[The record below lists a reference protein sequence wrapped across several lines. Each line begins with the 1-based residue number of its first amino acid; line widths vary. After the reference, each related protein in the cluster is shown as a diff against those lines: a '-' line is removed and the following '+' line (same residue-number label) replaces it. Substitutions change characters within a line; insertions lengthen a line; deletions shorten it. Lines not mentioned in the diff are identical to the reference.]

1 MVVDTSRTQI
11 IHRNKRARN
20 CDDGGR
26 RRCKPSYIA
35 SNKHAFNKSD
45 PVVLGG
51 LIPTYIAKRTVMGP
65 AHRFRS
71 APPRAHASTPSDP
84 LAPPPFNG
92 EGNPM
97 EWARQVTD
105 WERGHDT
112 LCAGTDKR
120 GFPKALRGYLLSRAL
135 SGTALRTVKGTLSQD
150 VIHSEKGVDEIVKL
164 LAKFNPTTAA
174 HGIFTAYK
182 ALLQIR
188 RRQKESFKLYVNR
201 FEAAASE
208 LRDLTGQEKN
218 GEAEQLLA
226 FQLLE
231 GAQIP
236 TAVYLQLLTN
246 CIALGR
252 EIGKKSE
259 PSSAKE
265 ILPDLEQVIRSLEN
279 GDSKDLSKQLEGIK
293 DDKAK
298 AIKETFNKQVNDA
311 ASKLEDVL
319 ARLKEEPLFE
329 KKASPGHPIAL
340 NLESAIDALRGLDAI
355 SAEGDQASANNELF
369 TSKAQQE
376 DIRRIVRQT
385 LLAHKERPTTR
396 SKPGNG
402 KGKRTDEKKRAAR
415 RAQIAKWKTESP
427 CRDCNQKG
435 HWAGDPECPMSKGR
449 AGGSKPPLS
458 ETMLGSAQQDPEAG
472 PSDAPV
478 FFH

>member
-1 MVVDTSRTQI
+1 
-11 IHRNKRARN
+11 
-20 CDDGGR
+20 
-26 RRCKPSYIA
+26 
-35 SNKHAFNKSD
+35 
-45 PVVLGG
+45 
-51 LIPTYIAKRTVMGP
+51 
-65 AHRFRS
+65 
-71 APPRAHASTPSDP
+71 
-84 LAPPPFNG
+84 
-92 EGNPM
+92 M
-97 EWARQVTD
+97 EWARQVAD

-135 SGTALRTVKGTLSQD
+135 SGTALRTVKGTLSPD

-252 EIGKKSE
+252 EAATKSE

-265 ILPDLEQVIRSLEN
+265 ILPDFEQVIRSLKD
-279 GDSKDLSKQLEGIK
+279 GDSQDLSTQLQGIE

-298 AIKETFNKQVNDA
+298 AIEETFNKRVNDE
-311 ASKLEDVL
+311 ASKLEDL
-319 ARLKEEPLFE
+319 LTRLKEEPLF
-329 KKASPGHPIAL
+329 KNKISPGRPIAL

-355 SAEGDQASANNELF
+355 SAEGDQAGASYEAI
-369 TSKAQQE
+369 TSKTQQE

-385 LLAHKERPTTR
+385 LLAHKERPSTR
-396 SKPGNG
+396 SKPGTG

-415 RAQIAKWKTESP
+415 RAQIAQRKATSP
-427 CRDCNQKG
+427 CRDCDQKG

-449 AGGSKPPLS
+449 AGSSKPPTS
-458 ETMLGSAQQDPEAG
+458 ETMLASAQQDPEGG

-478 FFH
+478 FSH